1 MSSSGGMMSMPDLH
15 TVAAAAAM
23 ASAQEEAAQQQAQQ
37 QAAAAQQQQQSGP
50 RLCAGQKLIRRGYQ
64 QELLS
69 QAKILCDRQ
78 DYVDLNIYCEDGVV
92 KAHQM
97 LLAVASPFLKLLFQT
112 SPNYGLDEISIILPE
127 VKSCLVQ
134 ALIHFVYTGTVVS
147 KEDHFYS
154 LMKLVYALNINASIE
169 AESTNEKPTTFSAP
183 ALSLHAEKVV
193 SAAAL
198 FNAASHHPSAGGLQ
212 HLSPSSLPHS
222 QHQHQQHVL
231 LSASSASP
239 AKIPRLGQ
247 TLTLASN
254 HGTLHHHK
262 VSPGALPIQLPQ
274 TPVPLV
280 NGISPSAL
288 PNQPVKPESVSYI
301 QIDPTTGL
309 SYKMEMPNGQH
320 LTTVPVSSAVAAV
333 TGQQG
338 SSDDP
343 LATIMN
349 ETIFTETSGGTMY
362 TTENGQ
368 VVYATSAVIAA
379 PVNTTTSS
387 AVIQGAP
394 PSSVVGGLV
403 SKKRGKKRNGKE
415 NAILAESVD
424 DLPCAPDD
432 EDINTPYSCENCNKT
447 IKGRVMLQAH
457 QFQEHYD
464 NPEIDNMHIGDKHA
478 CRVCLKLFTRNSD
491 VKAHIL
497 RVHCGDRRYPC
508 TMCGK
513 RFKEST
519 HLRKHLY
526 THTGERPHF
535 CDLCNKG
542 FQTSSDLKRHRRT
555 RVHQERVE
563 GSRMAAGNPEETA
576 AANAATALQQQQPQT
591 TTVVSAGPP
600 PEAVKS
606 ELSRWGEEDGED
618 ADDPV
623 ASATTTSVIV
633 SASSINSTA
642 QALINNIT
650 QPLAPAVAAARS
662 TVQPVSWSG
671 QTSTTIDM
679 KAIGN
684 VATWSTA
691 GSSQQ
696 ISLPVVTSAAG
707 STLDLKAIAGGSSVD
722 INALKWQQQQQQA
735 GGRPNKNGASKRSAS
750 VESPVGGDEE
760 RLTVVEGDDSSQDN
774 ME

>member
-1 MSSSGGMMSMPDLH
+1 MLLNIEEVRERKCVCTLIYSTEICLFGGLSLNGGGMMSMPDLH

-23 ASAQEEAAQQQAQQ
+23 ASAQEEA
-37 QAAAAQQQQQSGP
+37 QQQQQQP

-97 LLAVASPFLKLLFQT
+97 LLA
-112 SPNYGLDEISIILPE
+112 

-183 ALSLHAEKVV
+183 ALSLSE
-193 SAAAL
+193 
-198 FNAASHHPSAGGLQ
+198 SHMRITHHTVGLHTLPPMMPVQHHVPPPAKMPRIAGIPQTITLA
-212 HLSPSSLPHS
+212 
-222 QHQHQQHVL
+222 QQH
-231 LSASSASP
+231 
-239 AKIPRLGQ
+239 K
-247 TLTLASN
+247 
-254 HGTLHHHK
+254 
-262 VSPGALPIQLPQ
+262 ALPIQLPQ

-288 PNQPVKPESVSYI
+288 PTQPVKPESVSYI
-301 QIDPTTGL
+301 QIDPNTGL

-320 LTTVPVSSAVAAV
+320 LTTVPASSAVAAV
-333 TGQQG
+333 TGGQQG

-379 PVNTTTSS
+379 PVTTSSS
-387 AVIQGAP
+387 AVIAAGNMTLANTGP
-394 PSSVVGGLV
+394 
-403 SKKRGKKRNGKE
+403 KKRGKKRNGKE

-464 NPEIDNMHIGDKHA
+464 NPEIDNMEIGDKHA

-563 GSRMAAGNPEETA
+563 GSRMAAGNPEEVIQAPQPPPPAPETVKTELNRWEEEEEDSANAVNMAGA
-576 AANAATALQQQQPQT
+576 AAGA
-591 TTVVSAGPP
+591 
-600 PEAVKS
+600 
-606 ELSRWGEEDGED
+606 
-618 ADDPV
+618 
-623 ASATTTSVIV
+623 TSVIV
-633 SASSINSTA
+633 STSSINSTA

-650 QPLAPAVAAARS
+650 QPLAPVVAAAGS
-662 TVQPVSWSG
+662 TVAVQQVPVTWTTSQQPGS
-671 QTSTTIDM
+671 STTIDM

-684 VATWSTA
+684 VTWNNT
-691 GSSQQ
+691 
-696 ISLPVVTSAAG
+696 

-722 INALKWQQQQQQA
+722 INALKWPQQA
-735 GGRPNKNGASKRSAS
+735 TGRPQTAKNGQVLISEALPLKAQFKMRN
-750 VESPVGGDEE
+750 V
-760 RLTVVEGDDSSQDN
+760 
-774 ME
+774 

>member
-349 ETIFTETSGGTMY
+349 ETIFTETSGGRVCDFSCDSRSR
-362 TTENGQ
+362 EHNDEQCRDPGC
-368 VVYATSAVIAA
+368 
-379 PVNTTTSS
+379 SS
-387 AVIQGAP
+387 LVC
-394 PSSVVGGLV
+394 GGRPREQ
-403 SKKRGKKRNGKE
+403 KRGKKRNGKE

-555 RVHQERVE
+555 RVHQER
-563 GSRMAAGNPEETA
+563 GTPKKP
-576 AANAATALQQQQPQT
+576 LQPTPQRLY
-591 TTVVSAGPP
+591 SSSSLKHDQ
-600 PEAVKS
+600 AVKS

-760 RLTVVEGDDSSQDN
+760 RLTVVEGMTPHKTTWN
-774 ME
+774 NEGGNLR

>member
-1 MSSSGGMMSMPDLH
+1 MSTSGGGMMSMPDLH

-23 ASAQEEAAQQQAQQ
+23 ASAQEEA
-37 QAAAAQQQQQSGP
+37 QQQQQQP

-183 ALSLHAEKVV
+183 ALSLSE
-193 SAAAL
+193 
-198 FNAASHHPSAGGLQ
+198 SHMRITHHTVGLHTLPPMMPVQHHVPPPAKMPRIAGIPQTITLA
-212 HLSPSSLPHS
+212 
-222 QHQHQQHVL
+222 QQH
-231 LSASSASP
+231 
-239 AKIPRLGQ
+239 K
-247 TLTLASN
+247 
-254 HGTLHHHK
+254 
-262 VSPGALPIQLPQ
+262 ALPIQLPQ

-288 PNQPVKPESVSYI
+288 PTQPVKPESVSYI
-301 QIDPTTGL
+301 QIDPNTGL

-320 LTTVPVSSAVAAV
+320 LTTVPASSAVAAV
-333 TGQQG
+333 TGGQQG

-379 PVNTTTSS
+379 PVTTSSS
-387 AVIQGAP
+387 AVIAAGNMTLANTGP
-394 PSSVVGGLV
+394 
-403 SKKRGKKRNGKE
+403 KKRGKKRNGKE

-464 NPEIDNMHIGDKHA
+464 NPEIDNMEIGDKHA

-563 GSRMAAGNPEETA
+563 GSRMAAGNPEEVIQAPQPPPPAPETVKTELNRWEEEEEDSANAVNMAGA
-576 AANAATALQQQQPQT
+576 AAGA
-591 TTVVSAGPP
+591 
-600 PEAVKS
+600 
-606 ELSRWGEEDGED
+606 
-618 ADDPV
+618 
-623 ASATTTSVIV
+623 TSVIV
-633 SASSINSTA
+633 STSSINSTA

-650 QPLAPAVAAARS
+650 QPLAPVVAAAGS
-662 TVQPVSWSG
+662 TVAVQQVPVTWTTSQQPGS
-671 QTSTTIDM
+671 STTIDM

-684 VATWSTA
+684 VTWNNSN
-691 GSSQQ
+691 Q
-696 ISLPVVTSAAG
+696 ISLPVVTTTAPIAVTTSA

-722 INALKWQQQQQQA
+722 INALKWPQQA
-735 GGRPNKNGASKRSAS
+735 TGRPQTAKNGQVNKRSSS
-750 VESPVGGDEE
+750 VESPVQDEE
-760 RLTVVEGDDSSQDN
+760 RLTVVEGDDSSQDVP